1 MRAKRTI
8 VRLVVTAAVAAVAGT
23 VGGITLASA
32 NESSPRAA
40 QVTGYEVVKVHDTGA
55 QNNDVTVFCPRGKR
69 ALSGGGEISAPLTS
83 FGRMVL
89 SVPAQTR
96 RSGWRTVITGSI
108 PGGQP
113 AAVDADFY
121 AVCAST

>member
-1 MRAKRTI
+1 MRTKA
-8 VRLVVTAAVAAVAGT
+8 VLPRLLVTAVVAGVVGT

-32 NESSPRAA
+32 SDTSTKRV
-40 QVTGYEVVKVHDTGA
+40 QVTGYQVVKVHDTGA

-69 ALSGGGEISAPLTS
+69 ALSGGGEISAPLTT
-83 FGRMVL
+83 FGRVVL

-108 PGGQP
+108 PGGVP
-113 AAVDADFY
+113 APVDADFY
-121 AVCAST
+121 AVCANA